1 LLPLSLLAILTGS
14 TTAAADAAQ
23 PPTYLIDFS
32 LRDQFDDL
40 HTQADTAGRVVLLIG
55 SDGEGSEFND
65 LWGKAINPALAD
77 HPNHAL
83 LYQLPYAD
91 LRSVPFFARGFA
103 RGMMP
108 EAPQEWVLMD
118 WKGSL
123 AKAYRFQPGATNVL
137 IFAADGTLSLQVAG
151 TQPQPPV
158 VEEIVTLLRTLLNQ
172 AAGPD

>member
-1 LLPLSLLAILTGS
+1 MLAVSLLVTLAGS
-14 TTAAADAAQ
+14 TAAATAAAQ
-23 PPTYLIDFS
+23 PPTHLIDFS

-40 HTQADTAGRVVLLIG
+40 HTQADAAGKVVLLIG
-55 SDGEGSEFND
+55 SDSDGSEFNE
-65 LWGKAINPALAD
+65 LWGKAINPPLAD

-91 LRSVPFFARGFA
+91 LRSVPFFAKGFA

-108 EAPQEWVLMD
+108 EAPEEWVLMD

-137 IFAADGTLSLQVAG
+137 VFAADGSLRMQVAG
-151 TQPQPPV
+151 TQPETVV
-158 VEEIVTLLRTLLNQ
+158 VEQIVALLGTLLNQ
-172 AAGPD
+172 AAGAN